1 MSWRL
6 RSAGMLVPW
15 VGWAGDLS
23 VLQQLE
29 QEAPIKP
36 FTGRLGGLV
45 REQNLEEPW
54 FTESQALA
62 SRNCEIH
69 GVAKSRTRLSDWT
82 ELNCVCG
89 LPRCLSGKEP
99 ACQCGR
105 CEFNLWIGKI
115 PLEKEMATHSSIL
128 SCLGNSMDRGTW
140 QAIVHG
146 VAKELGMT

>member
-1 MSWRL
+1 
-6 RSAGMLVPW
+6 MLVPW

-69 GVAKSRTRLSDWT
+69 GVAKSRTRLSD
-82 ELNCVCG
+82 
-89 LPRCLSGKEP
+89 
-99 ACQCGR
+99 
-105 CEFNLWIGKI
+105 
-115 PLEKEMATHSSIL
+115 
-128 SCLGNSMDRGTW
+128 
-140 QAIVHG
+140 
-146 VAKELGMT
+146 